1 MSIRLFSDGM
11 PVQSTMLLTDGQFK
25 IAGQLMAMSIV
36 QGGPAPNFLT
46 SCARELLS
54 LLVSCCKSAC
64 SDSLSRIVLTK
75 SVRCWIALNL
85 VSWFSHVDFAYL
97 LAWRQRL
104 DELN

>member
-46 SCARELLS
+46 HPENYCLCWSVVVRAHALTPSLASCSPS
-54 LLVSCCKSAC
+54 L
-64 SDSLSRIVLTK
+64 
-75 SVRCWIALNL
+75 
-85 VSWFSHVDFAYL
+85 FAVGL
-97 LAWRQRL
+97 H
-104 DELN
+104 